1 MIFAMALL
9 ADSRRAARFLVL
21 ILMLTVSSLLASCT
35 TIDDLIFSNARVD
48 YKKDYDFDSIEVLS
62 VSCGLA
68 PDDDTL
74 SPGQIERVNL
84 ALTRALEGRGMK
96 VVSGDEETDAQVSWH
111 VVVKEQSN
119 LREYNAQSYY
129 QCWRCGPS
137 ISSTSTVTYT
147 QGTFVVDMIDPQ
159 LSKSVWRGVMQGR
172 LADVNS
178 SNAQQKRF
186 DKAARQ
192 MFVKFPPGVFID
204 GIY

>member
-1 MIFAMALL
+1 MIFAMAPFSDIFLKY
-9 ADSRRAARFLVL
+9 RRAASVLVL
-21 ILMLTVSSLLASCT
+21 VASTLLAGCT

-48 YKKDYDFDSIEVLS
+48 YKKDYDFDGIEVMS

-68 PDDDTL
+68 PDDETL
-74 SPGQIERVNL
+74 TPAQIERVNL
-84 ALTRALEGRGMK
+84 ALRRALEGRGMR
-96 VVSGDEETDAQVSWH
+96 VVDSETEAQARVSWH

-147 QGTFVVDMIDPQ
+147 QGTFVVDVIDPD

-172 LADVNS
+172 LADVS
-178 SNAQQKRF
+178 SSDAQQKRF